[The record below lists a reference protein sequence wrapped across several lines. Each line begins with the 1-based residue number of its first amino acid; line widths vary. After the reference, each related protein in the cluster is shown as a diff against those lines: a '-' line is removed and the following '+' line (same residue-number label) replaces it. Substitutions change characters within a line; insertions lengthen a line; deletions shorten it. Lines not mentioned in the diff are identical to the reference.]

1 MNVFPF
7 PTPASPAMV
16 LPESLEAVVAKRGRK
31 LGVKTVSSE
40 TNEHRRQWL
49 LAVMVQPGA
58 NAELCRRLK
67 TSDAFVSHLISG
79 RRTFTDA
86 LARRIEL
93 KLDLTSGAIDAGIF
107 PRPIVCQ
114 HDVGDSAAERV
125 LDESIERAL
134 LGMLSSA
141 IHQGRVGNH
150 EALLL
155 LRSIVAM

>member
-7 PTPASPAMV
+7 PTPALPAMV
-16 LPESLEAVVAKRGRK
+16 LPESLGAVVAKRGRK

-49 LAVMVQPGA
+49 LAVMAQPGA

-67 TSDAFVSHLISG
+67 ASDAFVSHLIAG

-86 LARRIEL
+86 LAMRIEL
-93 KLDLTSGAIDAGIF
+93 VLGLKSGGIDAGIS
-107 PRPIVCQ
+107 PHPVVYQ
-114 HDVGDSAAERV
+114 SDVDDSKAERG

-134 LGMLSSA
+134 LGMLTCHPSRP
-141 IHQGRVGNH
+141 GG
-150 EALLL
+150 
-155 LRSIVAM
+155 

>member
-1 MNVFPF
+1 MNVFSF

-16 LPESLEAVVAKRGRK
+16 LPESLDAVVAKRGRK

-49 LAVMVQPGA
+49 LAVVAQPGA

-67 TSDAFVSHLISG
+67 ASDAFVSHLIAG

-93 KLDLTSGAIDAGIF
+93 VLGLKSGAIDAGIS
-107 PRPIVCQ
+107 PRPVVYLG
-114 HDVGDSAAERV
+114 DVDEFKPERV

-134 LGMLSSA
+134 WGMLTSA
-141 IHQGRVGNH
+141 IHQGRVGNY
-150 EALLL
+150 EALFL